1 MHSGSPDSDR
11 DAVLT
16 VTETPAHMEVHALLA
31 GVLGLLHAAKC
42 CAPALACS
50 DGSEC
55 PLPDCSPQKPHSA
68 QVVVLSSRCGEAGG
82 DAVQLAVVRALLTV
96 VTAEHFV
103 VHGDCLMQARAQ
115 GHWSV

>member
-1 MHSGSPDSDR
+1 MKLR
-11 DAVLT
+11 LLLQYLIAVKCHGRT
-16 VTETPAHMEVHALLA
+16 ALLR
-31 GVLGLLHAAKC
+31 
-42 CAPALACS
+42 
-50 DGSEC
+50 
-55 PLPDCSPQKPHSA
+55 SPSA

-115 GHWSV
+115 GCTSIWWPLQRMAALQCRLASYVNQNA

>member
-1 MHSGSPDSDR
+1 MQQNI
-11 DAVLT
+11 
-16 VTETPAHMEVHALLA
+16 
-31 GVLGLLHAAKC
+31 
-42 CAPALACS
+42 APALACS
-50 DGSEC
+50 DSSNC
-55 PLPDCSPQKPHSA
+55 PCQTALLRSHSA

-115 GHWSV
+115 DHCSV